1 MMITVR
7 FGVGEFK
14 LKAAAES
21 NCWLLPVRLG
31 GVSAAT
37 RESYSWDDDLSVLY
51 PDIFQSKIMKICR
64 DRFNKTFKMCFYTEL
79 YLGYRNL
86 ITSFNSLS
94 WIIRTARDLTFSLKL
109 KTFPELFSKT

>member
-31 GVSAAT
+31 EVSAAT

-64 DRFNKTFKMCFYTEL
+64 DRFNKTFKCVFVRAL
-79 YLGYRNL
+79 SLYRNL
-86 ITSFNSLS
+86 IS
-94 WIIRTARDLTFSLKL
+94 
-109 KTFPELFSKT
+109 